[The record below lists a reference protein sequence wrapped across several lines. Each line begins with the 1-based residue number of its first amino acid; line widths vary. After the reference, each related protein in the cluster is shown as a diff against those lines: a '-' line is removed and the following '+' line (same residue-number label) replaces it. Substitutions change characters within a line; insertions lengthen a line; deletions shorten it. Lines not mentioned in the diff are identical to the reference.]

1 MQLAERWASGPVRVC
16 KLCGQELGAS
26 GLLSA
31 HLAACHAEVANPADL
46 QQLMEREAAGEGS
59 GHECAICRERVEHS
73 PAALTAHLG
82 QRHSVRLEEYF
93 AQHIG
98 GTYHCRWNIPLYEYD

>member
-1 MQLAERWASGPVRVC
+1 
-16 KLCGQELGAS
+16 
-26 GLLSA
+26 
-31 HLAACHAEVANPADL
+31 
-46 QQLMEREAAGEGS
+46 
-59 GHECAICRERVEHS
+59 VEHS

-98 GTYHCRWNIPLYEYD
+98 GTYYCRWNIPLYEYD